1 MAAEASSFCCGGL
14 VLTSPFDEEEV
25 AWLLKRKECN
35 VTDVAKALGAD
46 SAALRRFIWSNED
59 LKGLMDEQL
68 AKGVDRS
75 IAVLFQGLEEE
86 AYSTRFMA
94 AKEFLRSTAGRRR
107 GFHGDQGLEIK
118 ASRGATI
125 ALAWLEPEPP
135 REDAAPLIE
144 GRVVGQVE
152 EEK

>member
-1 MAAEASSFCCGGL
+1 M
-14 VLTSPFDEEEV
+14 TPPFNEEEV
-25 AWLLKRKECN
+25 AWLLKRMECN
-35 VTDVAKALGAD
+35 VTDAAKALGAD
-46 SAALRRFIWSNED
+46 SAALRRFIWSNEG
-59 LKGLMDEQL
+59 LKALMDEQL